1 MANIELLI
9 RGSEKLTDIFGYW
22 PSFHDAEVLDLHFWR
37 GQSDI
42 SKGVYDFPVLTLRI
56 HLWELTKEVNTEGYL
71 VLGHHTLTT
80 LRFSDVHDFEMR
92 DFNHQNSIMELTL
105 SSHERTKPPSP
116 YFAVQLVPAFGIN
129 ASFKCIGVEVVD
141 AVPCAEDGFVM
152 L

>member
-37 GQSDI
+37 GRSDI
-42 SKGVYDFPVLTLRI
+42 SKGVYDFPVLTLGI

-71 VLGHHTLTT
+71 VLRHHTLTT

-141 AVPCAEDGFVM
+141 AVPCAADG
-152 L
+152 